1 MSYKIY
7 TKRNL
12 ADTSRDKDNMVVEE
26 LAFRTSLDE
35 ARQYANDYI
44 KKKFFHK
51 GIQLKEYRDGSFRAT
66 NLCSYGETIIVEKI
80 NSMNWIKLS
89 DINNH
94 NVEQKLLL
102 VWEHNLVDN
111 SSSRFQKGMYY
122 KGNEKY
128 GPFITIYPRTT
139 GQIYYGN
146 KLWVGSD
153 LEGDK
158 TQLTHFSFV
167 DAPIDIYDGDDVV
180 LQEEK

>member
-12 ADTSRDKDNMVVEE
+12 ADTSRDPDDIVIEK
-26 LAFRTSLDE
+26 LAYRNSLDE
-35 ARQYANDYI
+35 AKQYANDYI
-44 KKKFFHK
+44 KEKFL
-51 GIQLKEYRDGSFRAT
+51 GVQPLKEYKDGSYRAT
-66 NLCSYGETIIVEKI
+66 NFCSYGETIIIEKVNSI
-80 NSMNWIKLS
+80 NWVKLL

-94 NVEQKLLL
+94 DVEGKMLLL
-102 VWEHNLVDN
+102 WQHNLVYK

-122 KGNEKY
+122 TGNEKT

-158 TQLTHFSFV
+158 CQLTHFAFV
-167 DAPIDIYDGDDVV
+167 DAPIDVYCGDDVRY
-180 LQEEK
+180 QNK